1 MSQKIS
7 EKHLFVLKRAK
18 FEKTMTFVHLN
29 THSHYS
35 MLDALGS
42 PKEIIKKAKE
52 FGYEAVGLTD
62 NGYLYGAVE
71 FYKAAKEAGIKP
83 IIGCE
88 FYITKSSRFEKTP
101 DEENKTFR
109 ITILAKN
116 NIGYKNL
123 LQLNTLGALE
133 GYFEHPR
140 IDLEI
145 LKKYSEGL
153 IVLSG
158 SKDSELAAHLL
169 NKDANKAEE
178 LAKVYKEIFKDDY
191 YLEIQR
197 HPRIAEYKET
207 EDQIISLSE
216 KLGIEIVA
224 THSPHYINSDDA
236 GPHDILVCIGRQ
248 TNLLDENRYK
258 YEGDFSFKSPEDMAS
273 MFSDLPHAID
283 SSAKIAEKCNID
295 IEFHQDLIPK
305 FKTPNG
311 ESSKKYLRILCE
323 EGLKELY
330 PKEKQAAAQKQL
342 DYELDIVDKMGFN
355 DYFLIVWDFIY
366 YAKNK
371 GIAVGPGRGS
381 AAGAIIAYTLKITEL
396 DPIEHGLVFERFLN
410 PDRISMP
417 DIDIDFADHR
427 RHEVLEYTIDK
438 YGKDC
443 VSQVITYGTMS
454 AKAAVRD
461 IGRGMGYPYSEVDK
475 ISKAVP
481 APVLGKHIPLN
492 ISTKKDPNLSKIYKT
507 DTRAKALLDNAI
519 KIEGTVRHAG
529 THACAVIIADRPLVN
544 FTPLQGATDGSNGIV
559 TQYSMKV
566 LEEIGLLKMDFLG
579 LKNLTIIE
587 KALDLIKD
595 RTGETIEIN
604 KISLEDVKT
613 FDLLQKG
620 NTTGVFQL
628 ESAGM
633 RRYIKELKPTRFED
647 IVAMISLYRPGPMEW
662 IPAYIEGKHNP
673 KTISYLDPSFESILK
688 ETNGIA
694 IYQEQILLIARHF
707 AGFSLG
713 QADIL
718 RRAVGKKDPKALAEQ
733 KDKFIQGSVK
743 CGHTEKHA
751 RTIFEKVIEPFAGY
765 GFNKAHAA
773 CYAMISY
780 RTSYL
785 KAHYPTE
792 LMAALLTS
800 DSDNTDKIVTEMAD
814 CEQMGIQVL
823 PPSINESILSFSVE
837 EEGKIRFGL
846 AAIKGLG
853 AGAIQV
859 IIDERNKN
867 GKYKSLEDIINRLP
881 TKLINKKTIEC
892 LAYSGALDEFGDR
905 NTIGENHEILS
916 AYARNI
922 EKYNSGNED
931 QTDLFGMF
939 DKEANE
945 ELKQKIK
952 LVQKT
957 PLKLMEKLKLE
968 KQYLGVYVSST
979 PLKGLSRYL
988 RGKGKPICDF
998 TEKDLEKTHVVA
1010 GILTSI
1016 RTIITKSGSAMA
1028 YAELEDPTGKLALV
1042 IFPKIFAEIKFKIQE
1057 DQIFVV
1063 EGRLSLRRGELQMA
1077 VYSMKG
1083 MSLESMVENAKRSG
1097 MYDPDEVIIK
1107 RPPNISIEKL
1117 SAKEGEEKQISTKAF
1132 KHISITDNEIVIKIP
1147 VDTPQSILSNLK
1159 KILSETSGDKRIE
1172 MRIPQG
1178 KQVQTIKT
1186 NMTIGNDEKIFQ
1198 KIEKLL
1204 G

>member
-1 MSQKIS
+1 
-7 EKHLFVLKRAK
+7 
-18 FEKTMTFVHLN
+18 MTFVHLN

-52 FGYEAVGLTD
+52 MGYMAVGLTD
-62 NGYLYGAVE
+62 NAYLYGAVE
-71 FYKAAKEAGIKP
+71 FYKAAKEAEIKP

-88 FYITKSSRFEKTP
+88 FYMAKNSRFEKTL
-101 DEENKTFR
+101 DDKNKTFR
-109 ITILAKN
+109 ITVLAKN
-116 NIGYKNL
+116 NAGYKNL
-123 LQLNTLGALE
+123 LQLSTIGSLE
-133 GYFEHPR
+133 GYFENPR

-145 LKKYSEGL
+145 LKKYAKGL

-158 SKDSELAAHLL
+158 SIYGELATYLL
-169 NKDANKAEE
+169 ENNTLKAEE
-178 LAKVYKEIFKDDY
+178 LIKTYQSIFKDDY

-197 HPRIAEYKET
+197 HPRIPDYKEI
-207 EDQIISLSE
+207 EDKIIKLAE
-216 KLGIEIVA
+216 KFKVEVVA
-224 THSPHYINSDDA
+224 TQEPHYINSGDA
-236 GPHDILVCIGRQ
+236 GPHDILVCIGKQ

-258 YEGDFSFKSPEDMAS
+258 YEGDFSFKSSEDMENI
-273 MFSDLPHAID
+273 FSDLPQATAC
-283 SSAKIAEKCNID
+283 SSKIAEKCNID

-311 ESSKKYLRILCE
+311 ESSKEYLRILCE
-323 EGLKELY
+323 DGLKELY
-330 PKEKQAAAQKQL
+330 PKDKQKEAQKQL

-410 PDRISMP
+410 PDRVSMP

-492 ISTKKDPNLSKIYKT
+492 ISTKKDPSLSEIYRN
-507 DTRAKALLDNAI
+507 DVRAKALLDNAI

-544 FTPLQGATDGSNGIV
+544 FTPLQRPTDGSDGIV

-587 KALDLIKD
+587 KTLDLIKD
-595 RTGETIEIN
+595 RTGEAIEIN
-604 KISLEDVKT
+604 KISLEDEKT

-673 KTISYLDPSFESILK
+673 KTISYLDPSFESILR

-733 KDKFIQGSVK
+733 KDKFIQGAVK

-780 RTSYL
+780 RTSFL

-800 DSDNTDKIVTEMAD
+800 DSDNTDKIVAEMSD
-814 CEQMGIQVL
+814 CEQMGIKVL

-837 EEGKIRFGL
+837 KEGIIRFGL

-859 IIDERNKN
+859 IIEERNKN
-867 GKYKSLEDIINRLP
+867 GKFKSLEDIVNRLP

-892 LAYSGALDEFGDR
+892 LAYSGALDEYGDR
-905 NTIGENHEILS
+905 STIGENYEVLS

-922 EKYNSGNED
+922 EKSNSENED
-931 QTDLFGMF
+931 QTDLFGIF
-939 DKEANE
+939 DEEANE

-952 LVQKT
+952 LT
-957 PLKLMEKLKLE
+957 PKPALQLMEKLKLE

-979 PLKGLSRYL
+979 PLKGLGKYL
-988 RGKGKPICDF
+988 KGKGKPISNF
-998 TEKDLEKTHVVA
+998 TEKDLEKTTVVA

-1016 RTIITKSGSAMA
+1016 RTIITKSGAPMA
-1028 YAELEDPTGKLALV
+1028 YAELEDPTGKIALV

-1077 VYSMKG
+1077 VYGMKG
-1083 MSLESMVENAKRSG
+1083 VSLESMVENAQRSG
-1097 MYDPDEVIIK
+1097 SYDPNEIIIK
-1107 RPPNISIEKL
+1107 RPPNINIEKL
-1117 SAKEGEEKQISTKAF
+1117 SSKKDENTERKKKYF
-1132 KHISITDNEIVIKIP
+1132 KHISIGEKDVIIKIP
-1147 VDTPQSILSNLK
+1147 PNTPQSILSHLK
-1159 KILSETSGDKRIE
+1159 SLLSENSGDKRIE

-1178 KQVQTIKT
+1178 QQIQTIKT
-1186 NMTIGNDEKIFQ
+1186 NMTIGEDDKLFQ